1 VNKQNIATAD
11 YFMDN
16 SIWVKMH
23 GGTTHFP
30 IALVMASV
38 AFDLAGVI
46 FPDNVDRS
54 RRAGFRAAGYY
65 TLLLAALGS
74 IGAVVSGLVIS
85 RGQLWGR
92 GNLAHHHTFL
102 WPAFGLL
109 VALASWRLVVGSRA
123 SNVAFRIYLGV
134 SILSGGLMAAAGY
147 WGGELLL
154 NG

>member
-1 VNKQNIATAD
+1 
-11 YFMDN
+11 MGN

-46 FPDNVDRS
+46 IPDSADRS
-54 RRAGFRAAGYY
+54 RRAGLRAAGYY

-74 IGAVVSGLVIS
+74 IGAVVSGLMIS
-85 RGQLWGR
+85 HGVLWGR

-102 WPAFGLL
+102 WPAFGMV
-109 VALASWRLVVGSRA
+109 VALAGWRLVVGSRA
-123 SNVAFRIYLGV
+123 SHGAFKVYLTASV
-134 SILSGGLMAAAGY
+134 LTGGLMAAAGY

>member
-1 VNKQNIATAD
+1 
-11 YFMDN
+11 MDN

-38 AFDLAGVI
+38 AFDLAAVI
-46 FPDNVDRS
+46 VPDSTDGF

-74 IGAVVSGLVIS
+74 IGAVFSGLMIS

-102 WPAFGLL
+102 WPAFGMV
-109 VALASWRLVVGSRA
+109 VALACWRLVVGSRA
-123 SNVAFRIYLGV
+123 SQGAFRIYLSASVLTGV
-134 SILSGGLMAAAGY
+134 LMAAAGY

>member
-1 VNKQNIATAD
+1 
-11 YFMDN
+11 MGN

-38 AFDLAGVI
+38 AFDLASVI
-46 FPDNVDRS
+46 IPESTDGS
-54 RRAGFRAAGYY
+54 RRAGFRVAGYY

-74 IGAVVSGLVIS
+74 IGAVVSGLMIS
-85 RGQLWGR
+85 RGQLWGH

-102 WPAFGLL
+102 WPAFGMV
-109 VALASWRLVVGSRA
+109 VALACWRLVVGSRA
-123 SNVAFRIYLGV
+123 SHAAFKIYLAA
-134 SILSGGLMAAAGY
+134 SMLTGGLMAAAGY
-147 WGGELLL
+147 WGGELLI